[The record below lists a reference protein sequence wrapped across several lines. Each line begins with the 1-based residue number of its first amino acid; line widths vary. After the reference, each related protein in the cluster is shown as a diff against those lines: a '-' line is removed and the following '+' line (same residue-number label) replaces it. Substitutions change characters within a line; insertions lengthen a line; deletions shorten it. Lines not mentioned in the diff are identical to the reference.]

1 MCQCVKTFLTVFG
14 GFKHPAKPAM
24 TWGSI
29 GGLKPGPWNLFCM
42 KNYPHELGLD
52 LAADSGSDGF
62 LMNWWEFLD
71 VFMDVHVK
79 CWNSPRRILRNH
91 GTLVQCRTCCDRC
104 HACAVWCSCRNS
116 HFFTNLRGLWG
127 WIVVPVMEM
136 LWFIAPRN
144 YLPYLVG
151 GIPTP
156 PKKWWSSSVGM
167 TTFPIYGKS

>member
-1 MCQCVKTFLTVFG
+1 M
-14 GFKHPAKPAM
+14 
-24 TWGSI
+24 
-29 GGLKPGPWNLFCM
+29 N
-42 KNYPHELGLD
+42 LD

-91 GTLVQCRTCCDRC
+91 GTLVPCLTCCDRC

-116 HFFTNLRGLWG
+116 HFFTSLRGLWG
-127 WIVVPVMEM
+127 WIVVPAMEM

-156 PKKWWSSSVGM
+156 PKNDGVRQLGWWHSQYMESHKAPWFQSPPTRHPFYSYWSYVWQLSNAPSTEHDQHHWLRG
-167 TTFPIYGKS
+167 